1 MRLQS
6 REMNPSSSN
15 TAARSRDG
23 RRRGNSP
30 LRLVIAY
37 AGIGITRITRCLP
50 LGLAR
55 RLGKA
60 CGLLAYFVVPRLHR
74 IGMDNLDQAYGDSL
88 SRREKIRI
96 LKQTASNMGIVAAEF
111 SRIPCIDKAF
121 VRNHISIEG
130 LEHIDRSRGAL
141 FIAAHYGN
149 WEWLAPVL
157 YTAGLPAA
165 EVVRPLDHP
174 ALDAFVD
181 HIRQS
186 NGVIT
191 VKRDDAGLTLVG
203 MLRQGYMVGILIDQN
218 PRTAAAPV
226 TFFDR
231 PCWATAAPVIAALR
245 ARVPVHGVRAVR
257 HAGGRYHFEITPP
270 IPFEQTTDFRHGLVV
285 NVQRCQD
292 LLEQWVREHPGH
304 WMWFH
309 RRWRPRPAL
318 ARKWDARNSD

>member
-1 MRLQS
+1 MTQW
-6 REMNPSSSN
+6 
-15 TAARSRDG
+15 
-23 RRRGNSP
+23 
-30 LRLVIAY
+30 
-37 AGIGITRITRCLP
+37 LP
-50 LGLAR
+50 LGAAR

-60 CGLLAYFVVPRLHR
+60 FGLLAYFVVPRLHR
-74 IGMDNLDQAYGDSL
+74 IGMENLNQAYGDSL

-111 SRIPCIDKAF
+111 SRIPRIDKEF
-121 VRNHISIEG
+121 VRDHISISG

-157 YTAGLPAA
+157 RAADVPAA

-174 ALDAFVD
+174 VLEAFVD
-181 HIRQS
+181 TIRQS

-191 VKRDDAGLTLVG
+191 LQRDEAGANLAR
-203 MLRQGYMVGILIDQN
+203 MLREGYMVGVLIDQN
-218 PRTAAAPV
+218 PKSAAAPV
-226 TFFDR
+226 TFLGR

-245 ARVPVHGVRAVR
+245 ARAPVHGIRAIR

-270 IPFEQTTDFRHGLVV
+270 ISFERNADFRQDVAV
-285 NVQRCQD
+285 NVQRCQN
-292 LLEQWVREHPGH
+292 LIEQWVREHPGH

-309 RRWRPRPAL
+309 RRWRPRPSL
-318 ARKWDARNSD
+318 ARKWTARNSD